1 MRSQINILRLV
12 YPPVSN
18 QEAEWIK
25 DDPEVQTVIS
35 NSNLYMIC
43 QRPEAFFM
51 FDGTIDNPNSIPFLL
66 TCGDSVDEGAF
77 KLDEILEPYQE
88 LLDQKKIEI
97 EIEIGEKLLRI
108 WSISLETGKKKV
120 INWFTVDK
128 AIFDKSRGSRFID
141 GLENFQEFTKFHLHY
156 VGISKKDDSLTRL
169 IIRPHD
175 KRIRVLSN
183 ESSLN
188 NGSRLT
194 DEIILLFFGVDP
206 LHIAHIGPMDDVSE
220 LMEPTT
226 LETIPIIADAEKAFV
241 SILDSQYN
249 TVKFKDYPKG
259 KDGLYG
265 SGLTRY
271 MYLIGE
277 SLTLITDKEEIQGE
291 YGNTYGWGEK
301 ADAISVEGDRV
312 SLLKIDRINADAD

>member
-259 KDGLYG
+259 EDGLYG